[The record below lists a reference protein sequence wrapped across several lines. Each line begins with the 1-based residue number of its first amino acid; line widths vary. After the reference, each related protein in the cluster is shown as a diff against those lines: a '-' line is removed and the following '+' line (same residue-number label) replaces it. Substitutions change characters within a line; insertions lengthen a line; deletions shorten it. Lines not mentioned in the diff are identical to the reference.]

1 MELVWLTNSAAEF
14 LQAYFFANKGKYIV
28 LLCLYFYWMSF
39 GAVLWTETEKGT
51 SCL

>member
-28 LLCLYFYWMSF
+28 LH
-39 GAVLWTETEKGT
+39 
-51 SCL
+51 